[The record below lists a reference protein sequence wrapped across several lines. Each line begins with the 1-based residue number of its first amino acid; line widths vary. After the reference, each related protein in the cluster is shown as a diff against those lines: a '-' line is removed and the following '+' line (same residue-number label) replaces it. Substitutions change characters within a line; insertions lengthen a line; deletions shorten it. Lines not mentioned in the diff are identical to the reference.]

1 MNCPHDGT
9 VLWVARRSGIEVDVC
24 PQCRGVWSDRGELD
38 KIIAR
43 ADDPAAPRL
52 PPFRTKPI
60 QTIPPDAAET
70 RPGNWLGDLFE
81 DTPPPER
88 AP

>member
-38 KIIAR
+38 KIMGM
-43 ADDPAAPRL
+43 L
-52 PPFRTKPI
+52 KL
-60 QTIPPDAAET
+60 
-70 RPGNWLGDLFE
+70 WLTLGLL
-81 DTPPPER
+81 
-88 AP
+88 